1 MFISPQLGQGVF
13 RWNGICHK
21 EANMTDTRC
30 CYSTLWKKLER
41 THWKNKVW
49 KDSKNHF
56 KTSTRERTHS
66 KTCL

>member
-1 MFISPQLGQGVF
+1 
-13 RWNGICHK
+13 
-21 EANMTDTRC
+21 MTDTRC